1 MKTGFLDY
9 IPGHIVHQFNNLYP
23 KNTKK
28 KIHLFVLLY
37 LKSIMFFL
45 EKKKKKKMCDDI
57 DLN

>member
-28 KIHLFVLLY
+28 KSIFLY
-37 LKSIMFFL
+37 SYI
-45 EKKKKKKMCDDI
+45 
-57 DLN
+57 